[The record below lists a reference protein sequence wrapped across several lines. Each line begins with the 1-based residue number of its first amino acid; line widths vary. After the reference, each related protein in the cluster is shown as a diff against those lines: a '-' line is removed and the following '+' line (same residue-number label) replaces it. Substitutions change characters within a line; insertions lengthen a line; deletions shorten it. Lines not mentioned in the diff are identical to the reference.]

1 MLRVARRLANERLAA
16 ALVLQI
22 HDELL
27 LETPAGESQAV
38 RDLLI
43 AEMQGAM
50 PLDVPLEV
58 SVHEGSTWA
67 ECEK

>member
-1 MLRVARRLANERLAA
+1 MLGVARRLEETAGQA

-27 LETPAGESQAV
+27 LESPAGEAEAV
-38 RDLLI
+38 KQLVVR
-43 AEMQGAM
+43 EMLQAM
-50 PLDVPLEV
+50 PLDVPLDV
-58 SVHEGSTWA
+58 SVHEGGTWA